1 VLEWHVNKGQRHG
14 DALGA
19 KEVPENQNAYRAWLY
34 QMARDGA
41 IDGHRRHMLSETVE
55 PDQINPW
62 TAGRSPV
69 NTIAVRQA
77 LMRIS
82 DGQRRTLLLVDERVQ
97 KRGDRVTAS
106 GIFGGTP

>member
-1 VLEWHVNKGQRHG
+1 
-14 DALGA
+14 
-19 KEVPENQNAYRAWLY
+19 VPENQNAYRAWLY

-69 NTIAVRQA
+69 NAIAVRQA

>member
-41 IDGHRRHMLSETVE
+41 I
-55 PDQINPW
+55 DQINPW